1 MRRFCVFLVVLV
13 AIMSCCAY
21 AHPGRTDSQG
31 GHTNHETG
39 EYHFHHGY
47 PAHQHPNGECPYE
60 TPTPKPK
67 PTPTRKPT
75 STPRP
80 KPTIEP
86 TAKPTPYKYDPSP
99 RNYPTNT
106 PLPTATIQ
114 PAMSEGENTLIVF
127 FFIAAVIVLLIACI
141 VLRVM

>member
-60 TPTPKPK
+60 TPTPK